1 MHQLTILKVTFRYS
15 RGTYCMLLY
24 KICCSHKEYYVVTAH
39 YPLVW
44 GQVLLVVQFLFQTFL
59 LEPTATQ
66 KRSSCSSAC
75 SLRLNKHSLG
85 RPAQYTASQNSAGTS
100 NLREISLRV
109 HTEVFLDSVENIHAV
124 LAVHHVDSQSSL
136 AKATCAPDP
145 VQVSLVIR
153 ISIFIHRKV
162 KIDNNRDLLYIDPW

>member
-1 MHQLTILKVTFRYS
+1 M
-15 RGTYCMLLY
+15 
-24 KICCSHKEYYVVTAH
+24 
-39 YPLVW
+39 
-44 GQVLLVVQFLFQTFL
+44 QFLFQIFL

-100 NLREISLRV
+100 DLREISLRV
-109 HTEVFLDSVENIHAV
+109 RTEVFLDSVENIHAV

-162 KIDNNRDLLYIDPW
+162 KIDNNRDLLYINPW